1 MAVLGGKPLSDPGF
15 LGLVRKHIGSV
26 WALELVLLLRRR
38 PDAIWRTDGLVREL
52 RASGPLIADNLRRLQ
67 ASGLVA
73 EDQGVWRFAP
83 ATPQLER
90 FCDQLAEAYQTRPVT
105 VINMIAA
112 PNPVQ
117 DLADAFKFSSDKT
130 KNTSGEDDQ

>member
-1 MAVLGGKPLSDPGF
+1 LSDPGF
-15 LGLVRKHIGSV
+15 LGLVRKHIRSV

-38 PDAIWRTDGLVREL
+38 PDAVWRTENLVREL
-52 RASGPLIADNLRRLQ
+52 RASTPLIADNLRRLQ

-73 EDQGVWRFAP
+73 EDQGVWRWAP
-83 ATPQLER
+83 ATPDLER
-90 FCDQLAEAYQTRPVT
+90 FCNQLAEAYQTRPVT

-117 DLADAFKFSSDKT
+117 DLADAFNFNSDKS
-130 KNTSGEDDQ
+130 KNAPGEGDH

>member
-1 MAVLGGKPLSDPGF
+1 MV
-15 LGLVRKHIGSV
+15 
-26 WALELVLLLRRR
+26 
-38 PDAIWRTDGLVREL
+38 WRTESLVREL

-67 ASGLVA
+67 ASGLVE

-83 ATPQLER
+83 ATPELER
-90 FCDQLAEAYQTRPVT
+90 FCSQLAEAYQTRPVS

-117 DLADAFKFSSDKT
+117 DLADAFKFNSDKS
-130 KNTSGEDDQ
+130 KNPPGEGDH

>member
-1 MAVLGGKPLSDPGF
+1 MSDPGF
-15 LGLVRKHIGSV
+15 LGLVRKHIRSV

-38 PDAIWRTDGLVREL
+38 PDAIWRTETLVREL
-52 RASGPLIADNLRRLQ
+52 RASVPLIADNLKRLQ

-73 EDQGVWRFAP
+73 EDQGVWRWAP
-83 ATPQLER
+83 ASPELER

-117 DLADAFKFSSDKT
+117 DLADAFNFSSDKS
-130 KNTSGEDDQ
+130 KNAPGEGDH

>member
-1 MAVLGGKPLSDPGF
+1 MSDPGF
-15 LGLVRKHIGSV
+15 LGLVRKHIRSV
-26 WALELVLLLRRR
+26 WALELVLLLRQRA
-38 PDAIWRTDGLVREL
+38 DAVWRTEALVREL
-52 RASGPLIADNLRRLQ
+52 RASTTLIADNLRRLQ

-83 ATPQLER
+83 ATPELDR

-117 DLADAFKFSSDKT
+117 DLADAFNFSSDKS
-130 KNTSGEDDQ
+130 KNIPGEGDH

>member
-1 MAVLGGKPLSDPGF
+1 M
-15 LGLVRKHIGSV
+15 
-26 WALELVLLLRRR
+26 
-38 PDAIWRTDGLVREL
+38 REL

-73 EDQGVWRFAP
+73 EEQGAWRFAP
-83 ATPQLER
+83 ATPELER
-90 FCDQLAEAYQTRPVT
+90 FCDQLAEAYHTRPVS

-117 DLADAFKFSSDKT
+117 DLADAFNFNSDKS
-130 KNTSGEDDQ
+130 KNTSGEADQ